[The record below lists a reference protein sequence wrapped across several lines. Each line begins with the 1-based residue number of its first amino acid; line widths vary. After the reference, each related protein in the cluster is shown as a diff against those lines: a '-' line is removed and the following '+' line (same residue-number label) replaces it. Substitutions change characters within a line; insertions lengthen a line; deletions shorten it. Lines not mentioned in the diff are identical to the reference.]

1 MPAPLFLTLAEA
13 LEIHRD
19 QLARYG
25 GREGTRDLELL
36 QSALAV
42 PAASFAGRFLHEGLA
57 EMAAAYL
64 FHIVRDHPFVDG
76 NKRTGAVAALV
87 FLLLNG
93 REFRAPEE
101 KLTEAVLA
109 VAAGTMSKAELTLFF
124 RKWTKGRG
132 RGDRKERKDWKGK
145 R

>member
-1 MPAPLFLTLAEA
+1 MAGPVFLTLAEV

-19 QLARYG
+19 QIGRYG
-25 GREGTRDLELL
+25 GREGIRDLELL

-42 PAASFAGRFLHEGLA
+42 PAASFAGGFLHEGLPETA
-57 EMAAAYL
+57 VAYL
-64 FHIVRDHPFVDG
+64 FHIVRDHPFIDG

-93 REFRAPEE
+93 HELRAPED
-101 KLTEAVLA
+101 KLFEAVLA
-109 VAAGTMSKAELTLFF
+109 VASGKMSKAELTLFF
-124 RKWTKGRG
+124 RRWTK
-132 RGDRKERKDWKGK
+132 KGQGKK